1 MDITDMSELESNTFD
16 IAIDKSTID
25 ALLCGDDAFLKVAQ
39 MLKETQRVLKSET
52 GVYFAVS
59 YGKPES
65 RSFHFTQP
73 FLSLDNREFILYD
86 SNCETEEEKEEKSH
100 FIYVSTKRADAD
112 QMCEMYYE
120 ECMEQLKVDSEL

>member
-120 ECMEQLKVDSEL
+120 ECLVQLKADSEL